1 MSKWQA
7 VRARVD
13 GWQKQ
18 MAWSAPLLGRIT
30 VGWLFAVAGWGKVHH
45 LGDVTQFFVQLGIP
59 APGLNAAVVGYSE
72 LICGA
77 LLLVGALSR
86 ASTVP
91 LMVSMVVALL
101 TAKRAEIHGLSD
113 LFAQVETTYLVILVA
128 ILVHGPGIVSLDHL
142 ACKRLSRTASAD
154 RDAQLPPMV
163 SRTMDP
169 SA

>member
-1 MSKWQA
+1 
-7 VRARVD
+7 
-13 GWQKQ
+13 
-18 MAWSAPLLGRIT
+18 MAWSAPLLGRVT

-45 LGDVTQFFVQLGIP
+45 LGDVTKYFVELGIP

-77 LLLVGALSR
+77 LLLVGVLSR
-86 ASTVP
+86 LATVP

-101 TAKRAEIHGLSD
+101 TAKRAELHGLSD

-128 ILVHGPGIVSLDHL
+128 IAVHGPGVVSLDHL
-142 ACKRLSRTASAD
+142 ARERLAPERKT
-154 RDAQLPPMV
+154 QLPMV

-169 SA
+169 SAKPLDSLPAVATNT

>member
-1 MSKWQA
+1 M

-18 MAWSAPLLGRIT
+18 VAWTAPLLGRIT

-86 ASTVP
+86 VATVP

-113 LFAQVETTYLVILVA
+113 LFAQVEMTYLVILVA
-128 ILVHGPGIVSLDHL
+128 LLVHGPGLVSLDHL
-142 ACKRLSRTASAD
+142 AARRLSRRGAAEPD
-154 RDAQLPPMV
+154 QLPPMV